1 MPPTL
6 EEFDLLTLSE
16 VAKLLQCSKAHV
28 GKAVAGRIPGCPPIP
43 AVCLGRRRLV
53 RRGALLAWIE
63 RNERD
68 ASSAMMALKPP
79 PCRPAPA

>member
-6 EEFDLLTLSE
+6 EEFDLLTLTE

-53 RRGALLAWIE
+53 RRGSLLAWIE
-63 RNERD
+63 RNERE
-68 ASSAMMALKPP
+68 ASGVMIPVSPVRGAGKRA
-79 PCRPAPA
+79 